1 MWPYEAWNY
10 ITNSNF
16 DSRTLELK
24 DGEIAGGAARAVECW
39 VETLGRNALAE
50 QQAMLASMV
59 LKIPKKARKLKIL
72 LQVQGCALF
81 VGVGY

>member
-1 MWPYEAWNY
+1 MWPYKAWNY
-10 ITNSNF
+10 ITNSIF
-16 DSRTLELK
+16 ERTLELK
-24 DGEIAGGAARAVECW
+24 DGEMAGGAARAVECW

-59 LKIPKKARKLKIL
+59 LKIPKKERKLKIL

-81 VGVGY
+81 VGVWY